1 MGSLWERCAALG
13 VALVVG
19 ALTACAADVAERP
32 IGRPSG
38 PVETPTPAA
47 EAATPDLGTPAPDAA
62 TPGARTGAAD
72 EGAGMIE
79 PGLERI
85 VDLATS
91 DLSARTG
98 APATEITVLYA
109 EAVTWSDASLGC
121 PHPDM
126 RYAQVPQDGA
136 RVVLESGGRRYRY
149 HMGGHTTEPFLC
161 EQPTAKPGPAR
172 TLEPRLP
179 DPPQE

>member
-1 MGSLWERCAALG
+1 
-13 VALVVG
+13 
-19 ALTACAADVAERP
+19 
-32 IGRPSG
+32 
-38 PVETPTPAA
+38 
-47 EAATPDLGTPAPDAA
+47 
-62 TPGARTGAAD
+62 
-72 EGAGMIE
+72 MIE

-98 APATEITVLYA
+98 VPAAEITVLSA

-121 PHPDM
+121 PHPEM

-136 RVVLESGGRRYRY
+136 RVVLESGGRRFRY
-149 HMGGHTTEPFLC
+149 HMGGQTTEPFLC
-161 EQPTAKPGPAR
+161 EQPTARPGPVR

-179 DPPQE
+179 DPPPE

>member
-1 MGSLWERCAALG
+1 MGSLWDRCAALG

-38 PVETPTPAA
+38 PAETVARAPDAVTPPVRTPAP
-47 EAATPDLGTPAPDAA
+47 EAATP
-62 TPGARTGAAD
+62 GAAD
-72 EGAGMIE
+72 EGAGMIA

-98 APATEITVLYA
+98 APATEITVLSA

-136 RVVLESGGRRYRY
+136 RVVLESGGRRYNY

-179 DPPQE
+179 DPS